1 VCASSIR
8 LMPTQAAPKLI
19 VWSRSSNQPATTLH
33 DFNRQATSMLDT
45 MLIHFSVQHR
55 YMLHS
60 ATARQTGAQDARAL
74 CVGIK
79 LSNCHSYTRSSK
91 STGSLIAKST
101 DGVVTTATHAP
112 SEPSSEVGFRVCAED
127 HPSLLRPSN
136 TPKRHRRYR
145 SE

>member
-1 VCASSIR
+1 
-8 LMPTQAAPKLI
+8 MPTQAAPKLI

-33 DFNRQATSMLDT
+33 DFNRQVRQATSMLDT
-45 MLIHFSVQHR
+45 ILIHFLVQHR
-55 YMLHS
+55 HMLHS

-74 CVGIK
+74 CVGIN

-91 STGSLIAKST
+91 STGSLRAQST

-112 SEPSSEVGFRVCAED
+112 SEPSSEVGFRVCAEN